1 MQIVKIN
8 SGEDIKKQVVDSHTA
23 NDCKLMVFQAA
34 EEQLVW
40 KVIEIFS
47 AYHSLLKE
55 LKTYLAIW

>member
-34 EEQLVW
+34 EEQLV
-40 KVIEIFS
+40 
-47 AYHSLLKE
+47 
-55 LKTYLAIW
+55 